1 MSDLQGRITAGQT
14 PDTNINK
21 GPHYNL
27 ITGKINPAFKSA
39 SLKRVRE
46 LSATRLGLQD
56 WYTSASSV
64 QHSTL
69 QDANINLWTSQHKI
83 DQLLD
88 ELQGIHEFAKPLLS
102 AALKEQYGVEDDVTT
117 TYLHLYLPK
126 DRPWYV
132 IDISGGVITRTVSL
146 LDAALHNFAA
156 SETCEA
162 DSDFISK
169 PDARGLF
176 DIKPIKRKMTIAQF
190 QTLCRELDIGAR
202 YTKHLESILLA
213 GDAVAKAALKYKVTE
228 SQKAAFKAAAHL
240 ALMTKDISHDSQK
253 LILSMLDG
261 QRNLTLKGKAV
272 QFAELSVMDAALTG
286 IVLITPDL
294 EHSRE
299 VEGLIAYVPND
310 PEHPL
315 KEYASVTDFLNELTR
330 QLRDNAFIESTQMTY
345 RQYFSQ
351 FVDQQQRGHFFAG
364 LQQRLFRVQWHKKED
379 LDQRPTW
386 REEPVTNPKLQFRV
400 TPITGDFWTHLYQ
413 QKLNKILNDAR
424 DIAVSTADT
433 DSNARWAWWD
443 NFKKIVSDIFN
454 VALMVVT
461 PFVPGLGELMMAYTA
476 YQIASDLMESAVDLA
491 LGLWVEAAEHF
502 VGVVTDVVQL
512 AAFAAGAQIGQLAR
526 LKLSPFVDGLKPV
539 VLPDGQTRLWNPDLK
554 PYEQPNLTLPAD
566 SSPNERGLHSH
577 EGQDILPLDGKHYA
591 VQTDPQ
597 TGKHRIKHSTRPEA
611 YSPELKH
618 NGLGAWTHEAE
629 NPRTWEGPTLMQRL
643 GHSVGGLSDVEL
655 EQIRTVSGTQENA
668 LRKMHVENAPPPPL
682 LADALKR
689 FKIDQKAEQAI
700 ELIRAG
706 RPLDPSWYWFESLAP
721 HMEGW
726 PSDKALKV
734 YEDSSKTGNFRQY
747 GKADAPEDHTLT
759 TSLSHVLSGKLPE
772 SIVELLDEEELET
785 LLGKKVPEDEQ
796 VQALRDRLADEA
808 DKDKADISKQL
819 YEFGEK
825 SDNPHIQLLRRTFPE
840 LPSDVAEELLSG
852 ASEAEIE
859 RMTKEQRLPLRL
871 KNQAREAAFE
881 ARTSHAYEGFYD
893 DAYLAPDTERLAL
906 NALRIHTDTF
916 SDLRI
921 EVREGTYDGPLR
933 CSVGG
938 AEASTVRVLVRDELA
953 QYEVRDSANTKLH
966 EADDF
971 YNSILHALPTDKRAA
986 LGYSTGQGT
995 FFKQWVMAKTEAP
1008 AERRTILAEPPIRP
1022 RVDRETMTL
1031 LQRPMFESFSRLLG
1045 RRPPSLEER
1054 VKTLY
1059 PSLTEEKSR
1068 QYIQSMD
1075 SPEGLKILSDLEA
1088 EKKALLQDL
1097 DTWLKLPTQWPR
1109 GNRLVAEERAVR
1121 TRVSNLL
1128 RECWENPAK
1137 GYEDATGNRRL
1148 GSQLDLSRLTL
1159 LRHLR
1164 GLPKLRA
1171 DFSHVTSLNLVDTKL
1186 SNVEASFLENFPNLH
1201 SLDLTGNSLDSF
1213 PAAISDMPRLTYLG
1227 LAENPIEWTEQS
1239 LAQLKNLKRMQVLI
1253 MSNNNRLKVA
1263 PDISHMPDLQ
1273 GLVLSRTSIEDW
1285 PVGIFEHPR
1294 PTDFLLDLQN
1304 TSIKHVP
1311 EVTPGSPEAET
1322 VARTRLDRNKLGFDE
1337 EKRMASYRKAAGL
1350 DPYRTYLP
1358 RGEQDSAFWMQ
1369 GLNAEQRTARQEI
1382 WDDLEH
1388 DHGSQGFF
1396 EVIKLLQEPNEFET
1410 DQDQALYRQNRAELT
1425 QKVWRMLVAIDQDE
1439 ALRNKLFTRANFP
1452 VNCADAGAQIFNTMG
1467 IDTLVFEAYRD
1478 ATPEGLEARLVILAK
1493 QASRLKQV
1501 NNIARAE
1508 VRLRITPKE
1517 QGGGGLRLSTDV
1529 QNGVAGDV
1537 DEVEVYTAFQT
1548 ALKARLDLPW
1558 LSEHMIYRVTGK
1570 VDSAAIDK
1578 AYNTVVDL
1586 EFGDGL
1592 VDQMIAR
1599 PFWEEYLRD
1608 THPNEFKENEQ
1619 LYESKAELLDEL
1631 RVAQKDWADSES
1643 LPEAEKNQRKEKL
1656 KDLANK
1662 LPVPE
1667 SVVFTG
1673 EEMTEEVYARLYSD
1687 LGHDEKEL
1695 SRRLTRAALRKAGQ

>member
-1 MSDLQGRITAGQT
+1 MSDIQGRITAGQV

-27 ITGKINPAFKSA
+27 ITGKIDPAFKSA

-46 LSATRLGLQD
+46 LSATRLGLHD

-169 PDARGLF
+169 PDERGLF

-190 QTLCRELDIGAR
+190 QTLCRELDIGAC

-476 YQIASDLMESAVDLA
+476 YQIASDLMESVVDLA

-512 AAFAAGAQIGQLAR
+512 AAFAAGAQIGQMAR

-539 VLPDGQTRLWNPDLK
+539 ELPNGQTRLWNPDLK

-566 SSPNERGLHSH
+566 SGPNERGLHSH

-591 VQTDPQ
+591 VQTDPK
-597 TGKHRIKHSTRPEA
+597 TGKHRIKHPSRPEA

-629 NPRTWEGPTLMQRL
+629 NPRSWEGPTLMQRL
-643 GHSVGGLSDVEL
+643 GHSVGGLSDAEL
-655 EQIRTVSGTQENA
+655 EQIRAVSGTQENA

-734 YEDSSKTGNFRQY
+734 YEDSSKTGNCRQY

-772 SIVELLDEEELET
+772 SIVEFLDQEELET

-796 VQALRDRLADEA
+796 LQALRDRLADEA

-819 YEFGEK
+819 YAFGEK

-840 LPSDVAEELLSG
+840 LPSDVAEELLSSS
-852 ASEAEIE
+852 SEAELE
-859 RMTKEQRLPLRL
+859 RMTKEQRLPLCL

-893 DAYLAPDTERLAL
+893 DAYLAPDTEKLAL

-921 EVREGTYDGPLR
+921 EVREGTYDGSLR

-938 AEASTVRVLVRDELA
+938 AEASTVRLLVRDERA
-953 QYEVRDSANTKLH
+953 QYEVRDCANTKLH
-966 EADDF
+966 EVDDF
-971 YNSILHALPTDKRAA
+971 YNSVLRALPADKRAA

-995 FFKQWVMAKTEAP
+995 FFKQWVMVKTEAP

-1022 RVDRETMTL
+1022 VPDPETVILLRGPGLSKAGMT
-1031 LQRPMFESFSRLLG
+1031 
-1045 RRPPSLEER
+1045 LEER
-1054 VKTLY
+1054 VQDLY
-1059 PSLTEEKSR
+1059 PHLSEREVSAFVQSLNAKDEPQAAMKALEEELDELRQTLSSWEGGPYDGSNEELDPRWVEFMHKGGRFIADRLLECFERKSTAFGER
-1068 QYIQSMD
+1068 STQPDTGYALDLSQDLSLHNLERWWKELPD
-1075 SPEGLKILSDLEA
+1075 LKKHLDKVTTLSVDKSLLSRTHRPTDLFKSFPNLRRLSANQCGLTGLPEGLDKMHFLAELHLSDNQIRLTAESVEQLKKKTYLEV
-1088 EKKALLQDL
+1088 
-1097 DTWLKLPTQWPR
+1097 LKLD
-1109 GNRLVAEERAVR
+1109 
-1121 TRVSNLL
+1121 SN
-1128 RECWENPAK
+1128 P
-1137 GYEDATGNRRL
+1137 L
-1148 GSQLDLSRLTL
+1148 GSVPDISR
-1159 LRHLR
+1159 
-1164 GLPKLRA
+1164 
-1171 DFSHVTSLNLVDTKL
+1171 
-1186 SNVEASFLENFPNLH
+1186 
-1201 SLDLTGNSLDSF
+1201 
-1213 PAAISDMPRLTYLG
+1213 MPRLRVVD
-1227 LAENPIEWTEQS
+1227 
-1239 LAQLKNLKRMQVLI
+1239 LKRTGI
-1253 MSNNNRLKVA
+1253 
-1263 PDISHMPDLQ
+1263 
-1273 GLVLSRTSIEDW
+1273 GTW
-1285 PVGIFEHPR
+1285 PKGTFDKPR
-1294 PTDFLLDLQN
+1294 PGNFFLDLQEN
-1304 TSIKHVP
+1304 PLVQIP
-1311 EVTPGSPEAET
+1311 QVTPGRPEALV
-1322 VARTRLDRNKLGFDE
+1322 VARTRLTLESLSDVNRLTYEHYRTSAGLRPQRVYSPQIRNDLNTWSMPDALAQPSLDGRWVDREEMWADLVNEPDSASFFNVLRRQAESADYRAGGEPRRLLTERIWKTVEAASLDATLREELFAMARAPLSCSDSGAQAFNSMGVSVLVSEAYALSLSPALLENKLV
-1337 EKRMASYRKAAGL
+1337 
-1350 DPYRTYLP
+1350 T
-1358 RGEQDSAFWMQ
+1358 
-1369 GLNAEQRTARQEI
+1369 
-1382 WDDLEH
+1382 
-1388 DHGSQGFF
+1388 
-1396 EVIKLLQEPNEFET
+1396 
-1410 DQDQALYRQNRAELT
+1410 
-1425 QKVWRMLVAIDQDE
+1425 
-1439 ALRNKLFTRANFP
+1439 
-1452 VNCADAGAQIFNTMG
+1452 
-1467 IDTLVFEAYRD
+1467 
-1478 ATPEGLEARLVILAK
+1478 LAK
-1493 QASRLKQV
+1493 GATRLEQV
-1501 NNIARAE
+1501 NKIARE
-1508 VRLRITPKE
+1508 DMRERCC
-1517 QGGGGLRLSTDV
+1517 R
-1529 QNGVAGDV
+1529 
-1537 DEVEVYTAFQT
+1537 
-1548 ALKARLDLPW
+1548 
-1558 LSEHMIYRVTGK
+1558 
-1570 VDSAAIDK
+1570 
-1578 AYNTVVDL
+1578 
-1586 EFGDGL
+1586 
-1592 VDQMIAR
+1592 
-1599 PFWEEYLRD
+1599 
-1608 THPNEFKENEQ
+1608 
-1619 LYESKAELLDEL
+1619 
-1631 RVAQKDWADSES
+1631 
-1643 LPEAEKNQRKEKL
+1643 
-1656 KDLANK
+1656 
-1662 LPVPE
+1662 
-1667 SVVFTG
+1667 
-1673 EEMTEEVYARLYSD
+1673 
-1687 LGHDEKEL
+1687 
-1695 SRRLTRAALRKAGQ
+1695 